1 MNRQQLIYALTRHEL
16 EWFSQNTEQTHIED
30 VSDFFSLGGFTTFED
45 KELQRLY
52 DYKIGE
58 EVC

>member
-1 MNRQQLIYALTRHEL
+1 MNRQQLIYALTRYEL
-16 EWFSQNTEQTHIED
+16 EWFTQNTEQNHIED

-52 DYKIGE
+52 DLKIGE

>member
-16 EWFSQNTEQTHIED
+16 EWFLQNTEQTHIED

-52 DYKIGE
+52 DLHIGE

>member
-1 MNRQQLIYALTRHEL
+1 MTLRRPV
-16 EWFSQNTEQTHIED
+16 FG

-52 DYKIGE
+52 DLKIGE

>member
-1 MNRQQLIYALTRHEL
+1 MNRQQLIYALTRYEL
-16 EWFSQNTEQTHIED
+16 EWFSQNTEPNHIED

-45 KELQRLY
+45 KELHRSY
-52 DYKIGE
+52 DLKIGE

>member
-1 MNRQQLIYALTRHEL
+1 MNRQELIYVLTRHEL

-52 DYKIGE
+52 DLHIGE